1 MERGAGAEA
10 PGLEIGSEFAG
21 HRIVGVLGK
30 GGMGVVYRARKLAL
44 DRERAL
50 KVIAPALSDDARFR
64 ERFKRE
70 SRMAAAI
77 EHPNVIP
84 VHDAGEENGMLYLA
98 MRLVEGS
105 DLHRLVRAER
115 RLGDRRTASIIA
127 GVGAAL
133 DAAHAQGLVHRDVKP
148 ANVLIE
154 STADGERV
162 YLTDFGITRTTTG
175 GETLTG
181 TGEFVGS
188 VEYIAPEQA
197 AGEHVDART
206 DVYSLGGV
214 AHFALT
220 GRPPFPRENSLA
232 TLFAHANAPRP
243 RPTEIDPNLPPAVD
257 AVIVKAM
264 ATDPGDRHPSAGELA
279 ADLTRALGVAPGEL
293 DTPVPPTASAPGI
306 TAASDPTAP
315 GETAADLETRA
326 LPRGGAS
333 RRRLLP
339 AALLVAAVVAV
350 AAVVLLATGGGGD
363 ERSGQPGE
371 GSPAGSAPQP
381 RNAKEINVGDS
392 PSGIAVGPEKVW
404 VAARG
409 VGDVQAVDPR
419 SNEADPPAASIPSVA
434 SVAVAFDSIWAVSPP
449 ESAVYR
455 LDPLE
460 GTAPVKIPVGIAPSD
475 VAFDENYIWVANQGD
490 NTVSRIDP
498 EANEVDAT
506 EEVGAAP
513 RSLAAG
519 EGSVWVANIDA
530 GSISR
535 IDAATAKREG
545 SAIAMPGSRPNDV
558 AVGEGSVWVIDNV
571 DGTLTEIDPDAQ
583 RVEGEPIQVGALP
596 RGVKAGLGYVWVANG
611 GDSTVVRVDP
621 SSLELVGKPVDVGA
635 DPADLAIGLDAV
647 WTADE
652 AASTVTRIDPGT

>member
-1 MERGAGAEA
+1 MEGEAGTDG
-10 PGLEIGSEFAG
+10 PGLETGSEFAG

-84 VHDAGEENGMLYLA
+84 VHDAGEEDGMLYLA

-105 DLHRLVRAER
+105 DLHRVVQAER
-115 RLGDRRTASIIA
+115 RLGHRRTASIVA
-127 GVGAAL
+127 GIGAAL

-154 STADGERV
+154 PSADGERV

-243 RPTEIDPNLPPAVD
+243 RPTETDPSLPPAVD

-264 ATDPGDRHPSAGELA
+264 ATDPGDRYPSAGELA
-279 ADLTRALGVAPGEL
+279 ADLARALGVAPGEL
-293 DTPVPPTASAPGI
+293 STPVPPTASAPGV
-306 TAASDPTAP
+306 TAAASDPTAP
-315 GETAADLETRA
+315 GETAAAEPETRA

-339 AALLVAAVVAV
+339 AALLVAAVAAV

-363 ERSGQPGE
+363 EPSGEPG
-371 GSPAGSAPQP
+371 GASTAGSAPQP
-381 RNAKEINVGDS
+381 RNVAEIDVGDS
-392 PSGIAVGPEKVW
+392 PSGIAVGPRRSGSRR
-404 VAARG
+404 AASATCRPSTRSRTRRS
-409 VGDVQAVDPR
+409 VPPRASRASPR
-419 SNEADPPAASIPSVA
+419 SPS
-434 SVAVAFDSIWAVSPP
+434 
-449 ESAVYR
+449 
-455 LDPLE
+455 
-460 GTAPVKIPVGIAPSD
+460 PS
-475 VAFDENYIWVANQGD
+475 
-490 NTVSRIDP
+490 T
-498 EANEVDAT
+498 
-506 EEVGAAP
+506 
-513 RSLAAG
+513 RSG
-519 EGSVWVANIDA
+519 
-530 GSISR
+530 R
-535 IDAATAKREG
+535 
-545 SAIAMPGSRPNDV
+545 
-558 AVGEGSVWVIDNV
+558 
-571 DGTLTEIDPDAQ
+571 
-583 RVEGEPIQVGALP
+583 
-596 RGVKAGLGYVWVANG
+596 
-611 GDSTVVRVDP
+611 
-621 SSLELVGKPVDVGA
+621 
-635 DPADLAIGLDAV
+635 
-647 WTADE
+647 
-652 AASTVTRIDPGT
+652 